1 MLRVVTPAEEAA
13 VVDQHFTIGFRDLFV
28 RDIVQ
33 ANAGDVRMGTFVL
46 CAAFL
51 DALSLAYSAG
61 IRVKGGLG
69 AKWERFV
76 TDYFGPEYAL
86 LRTAYDSFRSK
97 LCTTTARAGSSS
109 PTGQSTNTST
119 CNPKE
124 TVFGCTANH
133 SSAMYSRPSTGL
145 SGTPTATLIFVTDS
159 SPFPALPADGLRTRI
174 RMKGPVD
181 GWRSRRH
188 PLSS

>member
-97 LCTTTARAGSSS
+97 LLHNYSARGILFTHGPEHEHLHLQAKGNRVWMHRESFVRDVLAAFDRF
-109 PTGQSTNTST
+109 
-119 CNPKE
+119 E
-124 TVFGCTANH
+124 RDA
-133 SSAMYSRPSTGL
+133 YSDP
-145 SGTPTATLIFVTDS
+145 D
-159 SPFPALPADGLRTRI
+159 LRYR
-174 RMKGPVD
+174 
-181 GWRSRRH
+181 
-188 PLSS
+188 